1 MTLERKHHGQA
12 PTTIL
17 FGQGR
22 QRRPR
27 YRQAGQGFRF
37 ERRQGRQGI
46 RFGGGRQARRRGRA
60 RKTEERT
67 MSNDETPK
75 LPPEQTP
82 PSINEPPKPP
92 EPAPKQDIIPDSEY
106 QQEK

>member
-1 MTLERKHHGQA
+1 
-12 PTTIL
+12 
-17 FGQGR
+17 
-22 QRRPR
+22 
-27 YRQAGQGFRF
+27 
-37 ERRQGRQGI
+37 
-46 RFGGGRQARRRGRA
+46 
-60 RKTEERT
+60 